1 MKRHL
6 FMLCTLFA
14 LPLAAAE
21 ERPAFGV
28 VAADMTAEL
37 RTHAGIPHGVLVRS
51 VWPGSPAEKSG
62 VRPGVVILTL
72 NGTPVEDKAGMAAF
86 LAEHRAGDVVKAK
99 ILHRGGRCD
108 EVEVTLVP
116 HPAKEASVPADPDAA
131 VGGDRVLRPLT
142 IRADV
147 REQLRTHRDALR
159 RMMQSLPDGMDAA
172 KMIDTLNSIRNVAR
186 DANPYG
192 GEGWMTGKAGDVS
205 VQFKDAEGVLLLRGV
220 NNTLTLE
227 VFDTNGCKVFTA
239 PVTTPADCRALPA
252 PLLRRL
258 QAL

>member
-1 MKRHL
+1 
-6 FMLCTLFA
+6 MLCTLFA

-51 VWPGSPAEKSG
+51 VWPGSPAEQSG

-72 NGTPVEDKAGMAAF
+72 NGTPIEDKAGMAAF
-86 LAEHRAGDVVKAK
+86 LAKHRAGDVVKAR
-99 ILHRGGRCD
+99 ILHRGGRA
-108 EVEVTLVP
+108 EEIAVTLVP
-116 HPAKEASVPADPDAA
+116 RPAKEAAMPNSPDTA
-131 VGGDRVLRPLT
+131 VGGDRVMRPLT

-147 REQLRTHRDALR
+147 REQLRTHRDTLR
-159 RMMQSLPDGMDAA
+159 SIMQSLPDGMDAA
-172 KMIDTLNSIRNVAR
+172 KVIDALNGIRNVAR

-192 GEGWMTGKAGDVS
+192 GDGWMTGKAGDVS

-220 NNTLTLE
+220 NNELTLE
-227 VFDTNGCKVFTA
+227 VFDTNGCKLFTA
-239 PVTTPADCRALPA
+239 PVTTPADCRALPE